1 MMTNVMR
8 ERLGPA
14 GPASTQRSWFALNPR
29 FTSWRDQRVWII
41 GASSGIGAELARQ
54 MLQQGARVAVSGRRQ
69 HALESVIRQHPAS
82 GMALTMDATRPDD
95 WKETFLRLRSLWGGV
110 DLVVFCA
117 ADYKAMRS
125 WELRADVVKSMLDI
139 NLGGVYYGLE
149 TIVPGLLEQGHGSIA
164 LVGSVAGYMGLPK
177 ATVYGPTKAAL
188 INLAELLYAEL
199 HDKGLGVFLINPG
212 FVKTRLTA
220 GNDFHMPALLTTEAA
235 AQAIM
240 KGFSKGV
247 FEIHFP
253 KRFSLS
259 LKLLHWLPQRLRL
272 GILRAVARN
281 A

>member
-1 MMTNVMR
+1 MATILR
-8 ERLGPA
+8 EPV
-14 GPASTQRSWFALNPR
+14 ASPKKTAVRRPWFALNPC
-29 FTSWRDQRVWII
+29 FSNWHNQRIWIV

-54 MLQQGARVAVSGRRQ
+54 LLQKGARVAVSGRRRQ
-69 HALESVIRQHPAS
+69 ALENVIRAHES
-82 GMALTMDATRPDD
+82 SSLALDMNVTQPDD
-95 WKETFLRLRSLWGGV
+95 WRNTLQRVCSAWGGV

-117 ADYKAMRS
+117 ADYKPLRS
-125 WELRADVVKSMLDI
+125 WELRSDLVKPMLDV
-139 NLGGVYYGLE
+139 NLGGIYYGLE
-149 TIVPGLLEQGHGSIA
+149 AVIPAMLEQGSGSVA

-177 ATVYGPTKAAL
+177 ATVYGPTKAAV

-235 AQAIM
+235 AGSII
-240 KGFSKGV
+240 KGLARGA

-253 KRFSLS
+253 KRFSFS
-259 LKLLHWLPQRLRL
+259 LKMLRWLPQRLRL